1 MMGRTSWQLLVAL
14 AGGAGLV
21 TYFVLAGLDGRGLL
35 PVPVPALSGLGPATL
50 AAVLLV
56 LGRNVRRMVKRLPT
70 SMTPIGAARVVMLA
84 KASALV
90 GAALVGYFGAQLVVT
105 LDDLAAPLPRDQA
118 WAAGFA
124 LVACLVLVG
133 VALLVEWW
141 CRVPPQD
148 DDRETTRPTGAPTP
162 A

>member
-1 MMGRTSWQLLVAL
+1 MMGRTSWQLLLAL
-14 AGGAGLV
+14 AAGAGLI
-21 TYFVLAGLDGRGLL
+21 TYLVLSGLDGRGLL

-50 AAVLLV
+50 AAVLLA
-56 LGRNVRRMVKRLPT
+56 LGRNVRRMIKRQPT

-90 GAALVGYFGAQLVVT
+90 GAALVGYFGAQLLLT
-105 LDDLAAPLPRDQA
+105 LDNLAAPLPREQA

-141 CRVPPQD
+141 CRVPPED
-148 DDRETTRPTGAPTP
+148 DDRKTARPSGAPTP